1 MTASLHI
8 TPSRATSSNGLNLD
22 GARWYFYQT
31 GTTTPQSVYTTAAL
45 STPHTNPVVADAAGK
60 FANIYFDASLSYRG
74 VLKSS
79 DDVTIIYDIDPINT
93 DTFSQLAASSGSS
106 LVSFLQAGTG
116 AVARTAQAKMREVVS
131 AKDYGAAGDGVA
143 DDTTEIQAAI
153 DYCIANGKAL
163 EIPPGTY
170 LFSSLTGLDENNIVI
185 RGAGSGLTILKHTGT
200 GIALDL
206 GTSAAF
212 RQGMD
217 ISGFTIEGNS
227 NTTTL
232 FRGSALARCQ
242 FTDINLR
249 EANGSTGIGMVLRGC
264 MLNRFTSI
272 MCSQDRQSMTNAP
285 TEGLNIEALSPFGN
299 STNNVFEHCYFEG
312 AGTSEPTI
320 DIGIRISG
328 GDQNV
333 FIGGSPESCKTYGLL
348 ISTTS
353 RFNTFIGT
361 GFENL
366 NATADISDGG
376 VSTKYINCYA
386 SQKVIIQGRQ
396 IEIAGGFYE
405 RIQIDSG
412 AKHNCVTNVTINYWS
427 TGSGGFVDNGDSTF
441 VSSVYDH
448 DATAFIYPLKDR
460 TGITPTG
467 SPYTWTNTTGQFV
480 DVVIQAGTV
489 TQVRIKRGAD
499 AWLVSASIPNR
510 YLLAPTD
517 QIEVSYSVDPA
528 MSYVPFNHFQG

>member
-1 MTASLHI
+1 MAI
-8 TPSRATSSNGLNLD
+8 TDYNSS
-22 GARWYFYQT
+22 
-31 GTTTPQSVYTTAAL
+31 AAL
-45 STPHTNPVVADAAGK
+45 NTTLGAIAVGPNMERANVDNAIRQLMADIAGYKNTISAAK
-60 FANIYFDASLSYRG
+60 N
-74 VLKSS
+74 
-79 DDVTIIYDIDPINT
+79 
-93 DTFSQLAASSGSS
+93 
-106 LVSFLQAGTG
+106 
-116 AVARTAQAKMREVVS
+116 
-131 AKDYGAAGDGVA
+131 AKDYGCVGDNVA
-143 DDTTEIQAAI
+143 DDTTALQAAI
-153 DYCIANGKAL
+153 DESVTNNVAL
-163 EIPPGTY
+163 YIPPGTY
-170 LFSSLTGLDENNIVI
+170 RFSSLTGLDDAKLTII
-185 RGAGSGLTILKHTGT
+185 GAGSSLVTLKHTGT

-212 RQGMD
+212 RQGMV
-217 ISGFTIEGNS
+217 IEGLTIEGNS
-227 NTTTL
+227 NTTIL

-249 EANGSTGIGMVLRGC
+249 EANGTTGIGMVLRGC

-299 STNNVFEHCYFEG
+299 STNNVFTHCYFEG

-348 ISTTS
+348 IAAGS
-353 RFNTFIGT
+353 RFNTFLGT

-366 NATADISDGG
+366 NATADIADGG
-376 VSTKYINCYA
+376 ESNKYLNCYA
-386 SQKVIIQGRQ
+386 SQKVILQGRQ
-396 IEIAGGFYE
+396 CEIDGGFFE
-405 RIQIDSG
+405 RIQIDGG
-412 AKHNCVTNVTINYWS
+412 AKHNCVRNVTVNYWA
-427 TGSGGFVDNGDSTF
+427 TGSGGFVDNGTATS
-441 VSSVYDH
+441 VSSIYDH
-448 DATAFIYPLKDR
+448 DATAYIYPLKDR

-480 DVVIQAGTV
+480 DVVIQTGTV
-489 TQVRIKRGAD
+489 TQVRIKRGTD

-517 QIEVSYSVDPA
+517 QIEVSYSVDPG